1 MKSWRGR
8 NTAREIRNH
17 VNWQTPF
24 SCLWTFAE
32 TGANSATS
40 SNLKWTA
47 RSQRCPT
54 GASLASSRWPHV
66 LSTFISL
73 HLLLNLREYVA
84 GGVLLLAAAPVADG
98 ALPCHWSWRPGQHPL
113 ALSLRYLFL
122 HIIFPWHTKCLH
134 INYLQEPDPW
144 YRPARHGL
152 YHPQLPHGAVLHH
165 LLNLQKL
172 KMLQVLYIGGSK
184 VSQPDACV
192 DVFGPRCSIK
202 STLDLWYK
210 LTSDFLSFAFNAKL
224 SVGAVSTLLAARSKP
239 SKPMSTWFSEDFQVL

>member
-8 NTAREIRNH
+8 NTVREIRNN
-17 VNWQTPF
+17 VNWQTPL

-32 TGANSATS
+32 TGANSTTS

-54 GASLASSRWPHV
+54 GAFLALSRWPQV

-73 HLLLNLREYVA
+73 HFTFVSLSTCCRW
-84 GGVLLLAAAPVADG
+84 GIAPG
-98 ALPCHWSWRPGQHPL
+98 CCSCGWRRST
-113 ALSLRYLFL
+113 LSLVLEAMTTPSGTCSFTQ
-122 HIIFPWHTKCLH
+122 FSPWHTKCLH

-202 STLDLWYK
+202 STLDLWCK

-224 SVGAVSTLLAARSKP
+224 SGGAVSTLLAARSKP
-239 SKPMSTWFSEDFQVL
+239 SKPMRTWFSEDFQVL